1 MFLVTSAQSRTQ
13 KGHIHS
19 VGEDGGGAEG
29 GGSPGKG
36 LGGGN
41 GGKEG
46 GNVAA
51 ARAEGNH
58 EYAFVSIALSVE
70 LAGETSLVS
79 AASFSSAFCSSISS
93 MYLLVAFAKMFGA
106 SYAFRANFES
116 PARSIFDKDS
126 SGTRMR
132 AVPNRVPAAHLH
144 AVFALPRCCG
154 PDATISGIYVCM
166 RSSSHGGDGR
176 ATAHKLCKNE
186 KEINFGRKLVAQIKK
201 IGKDQCSP
209 HHSRNISDFT
219 QIVHPQNSKSHTHC
233 NTLTY
238 LKND

>member
-70 LAGETSLVS
+70 LAGETSIVS
-79 AASFSSAFCSSISS
+79 AASFSSAFCSSIVS
-93 MYLLVAFAKMFGA
+93 MFLLVASSNMG
-106 SYAFRANFES
+106 FRASNALLSGNFES
-116 PARSIFDKDS
+116 LARSIFDKDS

-144 AVFALPRCCG
+144 AVFAFPRCCG

-176 ATAHKLCKNE
+176 ATAQAL
-186 KEINFGRKLVAQIKK
+186 
-201 IGKDQCSP
+201 
-209 HHSRNISDFT
+209 
-219 QIVHPQNSKSHTHC
+219 
-233 NTLTY
+233 
-238 LKND
+238 